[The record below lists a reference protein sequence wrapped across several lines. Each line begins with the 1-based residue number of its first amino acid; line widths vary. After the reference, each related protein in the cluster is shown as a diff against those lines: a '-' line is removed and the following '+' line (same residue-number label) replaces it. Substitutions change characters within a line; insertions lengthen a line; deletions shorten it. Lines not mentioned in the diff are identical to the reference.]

1 MDPNAIAAQ
10 PIIITLS
17 AGVFTSNVDF
27 GYKTISLK
35 LVSGAVTYTGQPG
48 LAIQGVVPPT
58 AVAYTPI
65 ALDDTGFFIQDEDPI
80 DGLIVDA
87 SAGVVIIA
95 VTK

>member
-1 MDPNAIAAQ
+1 MDPNAIATQ

-17 AGVFTSNVDF
+17 GGVFVSSVDY

-35 LVSGAVTYTGQPG
+35 LVSGAVTYTGSST
-48 LAIQGVVPPT
+48 LNIQGVLPPS
-58 AVAYTPI
+58 AVSNAPI
-65 ALDDTGFFIQDEDPI
+65 VLDDTGFFIQGENPI
-80 DGLIVDA
+80 EGFTVDA